1 MKMKCTIGGLS
12 CGEVSVRRGD
22 VFDMDDDDMVASL
35 IEHGLAVKVVEP
47 VAEVV
52 PDEPAS
58 EKKSGG
64 KKSGG
69 GR

>member
-12 CGEVSVRRGD
+12 CGEVMVRRGD

-47 VAEVV
+47 VAEAA
-52 PDEPAS
+52 PQEPES
-58 EKKSGG
+58 DKKYGG

-69 GR
+69 GK